1 MRGHKVIT
9 ISYFHVAVPKTLTA
23 LNPARFITKPFFRY
37 LSTCQQQQHYK
48 AHPRLQLLL
57 LVQLILRC
65 CREAARQN
73 FFQDVF
79 MVRPRISVH
88 QPGWFI
94 NRSVFF
100 YLIVHLKGSF
110 FGTVWSYGPHAPN
123 ACSRVSKT
131 RASLKTPSSVRIFTN
146 LCFTPFIF
154 KWNHYIGGPPTP
166 FV

>member
-48 AHPRLQLLL
+48 AHPWLQLLL

-73 FFQDVF
+73 FFQEVF

-100 YLIVHLKGSF
+100 LFNCSF
-110 FGTVWSYGPHAPN
+110 KRKLLWYSLVLWS
-123 ACSRVSKT
+123 T
-131 RASLKTPSSVRIFTN
+131 RTKRTQQGEQNQSITEN
-146 LCFTPFIF
+146 PFQREDF
-154 KWNHYIGGPPTP
+154 HKPLLHS
-166 FV
+166 FHF